1 MNAYV
6 CAISELTHIK
16 VLICFMSVIFGMLDI
31 GQAKS
36 KIFFHQAQNI
46 LLSCIDA
53 LHVHITI
60 VCFLA
65 LNNNFES
72 TISKTN
78 NKIINVCNNRFISH
92 SNVRK
97 MEMANHWH
105 FTVVLFLYFYL
116 LTKMH
121 VVGTQKNPLIET
133 ILLSTQSECLC

>member
-1 MNAYV
+1 MDAYV

-16 VLICFMSVIFGMLDI
+16 VLICFMSVNFGMLYI

-60 VCFLA
+60 DCFLA
-65 LNNNFES
+65 LNNNFEG
-72 TISKTN
+72 TILKTN

-92 SNVRK
+92 SKVRK
-97 MEMANHWH
+97 MKMANHWH
-105 FTVVLFLYFYL
+105 FTVVLFLYFICRPRCML
-116 LTKMH
+116 LVLKR
-121 VVGTQKNPLIET
+121 T
-133 ILLSTQSECLC
+133 ISLRRFF